1 MIIAALIVVFA
12 GLGIRKRRLADTEED
27 GGSTDTGRRQPQAIF
42 AVIPVAL
49 FAAVFVDAMRHSF
62 LGAVFPMMIAGAML
76 LISVPVLLRLNFGR
90 VGGSLFHDAEA
101 KAKPEDGSFWAHLG
115 WVIGLVGLSALVGFL
130 LANTIFFLSFLRY
143 AAGCTWRMTLFLTS
157 IATIGLI
164 FVAQMLTL
172 DFPQGLLQYFFD
184 LPWPLR

>member
-12 GLGIRKRRLADTEED
+12 WLGIRKRRLADTEED
-27 GGSTDTGRRQPQAIF
+27 GGSTDTGKRQPQAIF

-49 FAAVFVDAMRHSF
+49 FAAVFIDAMGKSF

-76 LISVPVLLRLNFGR
+76 LISVPVFFKLNFGR

-130 LANTIFFLSFLRY
+130 RY
-143 AAGCTWRMTLFLTS
+143 AAGCTWRLTLLLTS

-172 DFPQGLLQYFFD
+172 DFPQGLLQHFFD